1 METLID
7 IRSEI
12 LDLSHLILEKINK
25 IYEDNDKHPIFKK
38 IAEHYKERLKEI
50 EKICS
55 ISKYNLYLIG
65 SAGIGKSTLLSTL
78 LNLIDYDKLVREEK
92 LSDCLYLKIGTGRI
106 TVCET
111 NILFRTDN
119 TKFEIVP
126 KSAEEFKGDLRNFV
140 NYLFK
145 KPTNLSM
152 EEIKAIKNMLH
163 IPRKEN
169 TEEKMLSYLGFTDNE
184 DIDVLVN
191 DLFDKIKYESRIKT
205 EIIYQPNVD
214 ESFPTWFKRLAI
226 GINDG
231 RLDECPFPAKINI
244 YFSEK
249 DFDFELPDFINT
261 IADTRG
267 LSGDD
272 GDRND
277 IQTYLAG
284 TENISIFFDD
294 IANFGGDIKI
304 WNILKPMMLKEN
316 RNIGYHV
323 FLCGIER
330 GKGLGAISDTD
341 SREEGMIEKKNAATS
356 AISAHKIAFKA
367 ENIFFHNSAN
377 GIRASKEDDGE
388 IFEVADNV
396 KELIATARKNFF
408 AYLENRLCSMYKDY
422 KKEVSDCLELF
433 NRLSDNIITDD
444 IAAHFSSAYDSVK
457 FLQGNLVYKQGEIL
471 NKLYSRLI
479 KLHPGSLRGAV
490 NNNGCGNTDIYAS
503 FRACGEDIFQA
514 ECSDLK
520 ENLVGRIDAIFTGDD
535 DITKICHDCIAAEI
549 DRLYTAYYGKCQNQY
564 YNIPKD
570 KLYHDSSAWSDAR
583 SYWGNSHGNYREKV
597 VESIIEE
604 TKKRQLDVML
614 QNLHLQDAFFNEVSK
629 YLELNK

>member
-78 LNLIDYDKLVREEK
+78 LNLIDYDKLVIEKK

-163 IPRKEN
+163 IPHKEN
-169 TEEKMLSYLGFTDNE
+169 TESYLGFTDNE

-316 RNIGYHV
+316 RNID
-323 FLCGIER
+323 I
-330 GKGLGAISDTD
+330 
-341 SREEGMIEKKNAATS
+341 M
-356 AISAHKIAFKA
+356 
-367 ENIFFHNSAN
+367 FFYV
-377 GIRASKEDDGE
+377 EL
-388 IFEVADNV
+388 NV
-396 KELIATARKNFF
+396 
-408 AYLENRLCSMYKDY
+408 
-422 KKEVSDCLELF
+422 
-433 NRLSDNIITDD
+433 
-444 IAAHFSSAYDSVK
+444 
-457 FLQGNLVYKQGEIL
+457 
-471 NKLYSRLI
+471 
-479 KLHPGSLRGAV
+479 
-490 NNNGCGNTDIYAS
+490 
-503 FRACGEDIFQA
+503 
-514 ECSDLK
+514 
-520 ENLVGRIDAIFTGDD
+520 
-535 DITKICHDCIAAEI
+535 
-549 DRLYTAYYGKCQNQY
+549 
-564 YNIPKD
+564 
-570 KLYHDSSAWSDAR
+570 
-583 SYWGNSHGNYREKV
+583 EKV
-597 VESIIEE
+597 
-604 TKKRQLDVML
+604 
-614 QNLHLQDAFFNEVSK
+614 
-629 YLELNK
+629 